1 MLTAV
6 ADDSA
11 SLASKL
17 GLVLDA
23 QAIFGGPRLQRGA
36 VVIDSG
42 KVVSVAVEPS
52 PGEGALHLYGPVLA
66 VLTPV
71 TVSHADEVIKTL

>member
-1 MLTAV
+1 MRAAGDFRRGIAVLTVAV
-6 ADDSA
+6 ADDA
-11 SLASKL
+11 AALASKL

-52 PGEGALHLYGPVLA
+52 PGEGESRIVRDL
-66 VLTPV
+66 
-71 TVSHADEVIKTL
+71 